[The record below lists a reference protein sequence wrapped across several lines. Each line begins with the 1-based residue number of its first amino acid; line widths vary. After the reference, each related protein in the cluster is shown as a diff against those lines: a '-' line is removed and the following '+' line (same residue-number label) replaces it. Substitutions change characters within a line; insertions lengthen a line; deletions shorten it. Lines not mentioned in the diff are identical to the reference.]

1 MTNRQ
6 WLMWQ
11 MIDMSDKE
19 LFDKYHGFMCDVCS
33 NNNIFPYNAP
43 CPGKC
48 EQKVFDWLKQEHD
61 ENE

>member
-11 MIDMSDKE
+11 MIDMSDEDFLKWVDCVCVYYQDSE
-19 LFDKYHGFMCDVCS
+19 FCPHGCQQ
-33 NNNIFPYNAP
+33 
-43 CPGKC
+43 KC
-48 EQKVFDWLKQEHD
+48 AEGQLKWLKQEHE